1 MTCFSSR
8 KARAS
13 GNDPGRGPVFFLVG
27 RPIPRIAVLLVSA
40 LVTVAVFALAPLY
53 TPTVLAAAY
62 DAVAGPQH
70 QCGGG

>member
-1 MTCFSSR
+1 V
-8 KARAS
+8 RAS
-13 GNDPGRGPVFFLVG
+13 GNDPASVHVFLHVG

-40 LVTVAVFALAPLY
+40 LATIAVFALAPVY

-70 QCGGG
+70 

>member
-1 MTCFSSR
+1 MSWFSNP

-13 GNDPGRGPVFFLVG
+13 GNDRSRVHVFLHVG

-40 LVTVAVFALAPLY
+40 LATIAAFALAPLY

-62 DAVAGPQH
+62 DAVAGPPH

>member
-1 MTCFSSR
+1 M
-8 KARAS
+8 
-13 GNDPGRGPVFFLVG
+13 G

-40 LVTVAVFALAPLY
+40 LATIAAFALAPLY